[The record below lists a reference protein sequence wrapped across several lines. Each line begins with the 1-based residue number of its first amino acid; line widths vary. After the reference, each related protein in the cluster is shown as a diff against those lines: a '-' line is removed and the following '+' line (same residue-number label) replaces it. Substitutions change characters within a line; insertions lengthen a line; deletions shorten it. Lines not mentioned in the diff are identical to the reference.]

1 MSDILIRGLDK
12 KTVARLKQQAKRHG
26 RSLQAEA
33 KLALENAAGPSMDEF
48 LASARVIRKKFG
60 RRFHDSVELIQ
71 EDRKR

>member
-12 KTVARLKQQAKRHG
+12 RTVARLKQQAKRNG

-48 LASARVIRKKFG
+48 LATAAAWRKKLG
-60 RRFHDSVELIQ
+60 RKFDDSAELLR
-71 EDRKR
+71 EDRNR